1 MQPQVLVVPGYTGSG
16 PEHWQSLWERAH
28 PEYRRVTQRDWDT
41 PHREEW
47 VTTLGQAVDAAGPAA
62 VLVAHSLGC
71 LVVAHLAAR
80 RTCGIAGALLVAPAD
95 VERPDTPAALR
106 DFAPVP
112 LARLPFPSVV
122 VASQDDPYVS
132 FERAREFAA
141 AWGSGFVDAGR
152 AGHINTAAGFGPWP
166 GGEALLAGLLRVI
179 AQ

>member
-1 MQPQVLVVPGYTGSG
+1 M
-16 PEHWQSLWERAH
+16 
-28 PEYRRVTQRDWDT
+28 QRDWDT
-41 PHREEW
+41 PQREAW
-47 VTTLGQAVDAAGPAA
+47 VTTLGRAVDAAGPAA

-71 LVVAHLAAR
+71 LAVAYLAAR
-80 RTCGIAGALLVAPAD
+80 RTGGIAGALLVAPAD

-112 LARLPFPSVV
+112 LACLPFPSVV

-141 AWGSGFVDAGR
+141 AWGSRLVDAGR

-166 GGEALLAGLLRVI
+166 EGEALLAGLMRVI